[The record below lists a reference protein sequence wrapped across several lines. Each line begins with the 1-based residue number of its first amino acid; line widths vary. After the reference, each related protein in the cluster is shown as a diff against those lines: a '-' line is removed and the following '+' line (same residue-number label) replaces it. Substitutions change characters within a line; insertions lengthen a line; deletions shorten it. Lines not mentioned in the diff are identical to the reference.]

1 MKIGQLPAVRV
12 LVIVLSC
19 ILSFQFLGIR
29 FSCIWFTSFLLI
41 LYILNKDLKAVV
53 IIFFLGVICFLRL
66 SIDSSVELPKNCFKV
81 SKILKSNLNKSVFI
95 AEGVFKCAFTFNRLS
110 VQDGNYME
118 GDIIENVTN
127 FKSLPNPKSLK
138 GFIYADYL
146 KGLGVDSI
154 VYSRKPF
161 KLIFRDSFNLSFWA
175 TKIRWFVIDY
185 LNDFNVI
192 KHSTRGFT
200 IAILTGDKS
209 YLSFEDKKL
218 FRDTGIVHVLAISG
232 LHVGIFYLT
241 LSFLFFK
248 LFRLPPKLGFFII
261 LSLLIGYAFI
271 TALSPSV
278 VRSVIMF
285 GLIQF
290 GNSFRKRPNT
300 LNIIFASAV
309 LMLFYEPD
317 LIVDI
322 GFQLSYAAVIGIVL
336 VIKHTE
342 LSGLVKFK
350 FLRWVWELFLVSTS
364 AFVFTTPIL
373 SFHFGIINMTGL
385 WASMIIIPFITL
397 IMYSAF
403 LVLML
408 FFHKSSAEFIFSFLE
423 GILSFVTTVL
433 KVLVDF
439 FSVNFWSFI
448 SFSEMIVAYLV
459 IMSLILKNLKILYFL
474 PAFLLLHFLFPIEKK
489 LRLLMRGEILE
500 LRMENDRYEIKK
512 GERLII
518 KKIEINYKEKNSVDL
533 IGLNSIEIIDFN
545 VNKYQL
551 VILDF

>member
-12 LVIVLSC
+12 LVIILSC

-29 FSCIWFTSFLLI
+29 FSCFWFTSFLLI

-95 AEGVFKCAFTFNRLS
+95 AEGDFICAFTFDRLS
-110 VQDGNYME
+110 VQDDNYMV
-118 GDIIENVTN
+118 GDIIENVTD
-127 FKSLPNPKSLK
+127 FKSIPNPKSLK

-146 KGLGVDSI
+146 KDLDVDSI

-175 TKIRWFVIDY
+175 TKIRWSVIDY
-185 LNDFNVI
+185 LNDFKVI

-336 VIKHTE
+336 VIQHTE
-342 LSGLVKFK
+342 FSGLVKFK
-350 FLRWVWELFLVSTS
+350 FLRWVWELFLVSSS

-373 SFHFGIINMTGL
+373 SFHFGLINMTGL
-385 WASMIIIPFITL
+385 WTSMIIIPFITL

-403 LVLML
+403 LVLIL

-433 KVLVDF
+433 NVLAEF

-459 IMSLILKNLKILYFL
+459 IMSVILKNLKTLCFI

-489 LRLLMRGEILE
+489 LKLLMRGEILE
-500 LRMENDRYEIKK
+500 LRLEDYTYEIKK
-512 GERLII
+512 GERLKIN
-518 KKIEINYKEKNSVDL
+518 KIEINYKEKNSVDL
-533 IGLNSIEIIDFN
+533 IGLNSSETIDFN

-551 VILDF
+551 VVLDF